1 MAKSNRQS
9 GTTKTM
15 FRGICVP
22 TGVTTIVVAAL
33 AFSTV
38 FGDGTAGSRLPNIV
52 FFLADDMGYGDVHC
66 LNSESKIPTP
76 HMDRL
81 AEEGMVFRDA
91 HSPSAVCSPTRYGI
105 LTGRYCWRTQLKRGV
120 LVPWDRPL
128 IEAGRLTM
136 PAMLR
141 QHGYVTAC
149 IGKWHLGWD
158 WPTRDGQ
165 PVSDS
170 LRHARPDGNLTMKD
184 YEVIDFGRVIANGP
198 LTRGFDSY
206 FGTDVPNYPPY
217 CFIDNDRTIGI
228 PTQLKPRNMFGN
240 PGPMVPGW
248 RLEPILPT
256 LAARA
261 VTFIDQHAVHR
272 RDKPFFLYFAST
284 APHTPIV
291 PDDPFVGKSQAGPCG
306 DLVYQVDWTLGQIL
320 AALDRNG
327 MAEDTIVVM
336 TSDNGSPAIAGD
348 PVKHGTDLSAPGSS
362 ITKFGHNPNAPW
374 RGMKAD
380 IWEGGHRIPLFV
392 RWPGRIAAGSTC
404 SQTVCLTDFMATFAA
419 LAGHDLSDDAAEDS
433 YDLSPLLFG
442 KEGSEPIREATVHHS
457 VDGVFAIRQGKWKLI
472 MGLGSGGWS
481 KPAGGAPEPGGPRG
495 QLYDMQADPGEAR
508 NLWLDRPEV
517 VARLT
522 RLLDK
527 CREEG
532 RSVPGRN

>member
-1 MAKSNRQS
+1 MFQS
-9 GTTKTM
+9 VWARIAFAGFVLAAFVM
-15 FRGICVP
+15 SA
-22 TGVTTIVVAAL
+22 TGADTP
-33 AFSTV
+33 
-38 FGDGTAGSRLPNIV
+38 AGERLPNIV

-66 LNSESKIPTP
+66 LNPDSKIPTP

-81 AEEGMVFRDA
+81 AAEGMVFRDA

-105 LTGRYCWRTQLKRGV
+105 LTGRYAWRTQLKRGV

-141 QHGYVTAC
+141 EHGYATAC

-158 WPTRDGQ
+158 WPTRDGR
-165 PVSDS
+165 PVADS
-170 LRHARPDGNLTMKD
+170 LRHARSDSNLAMKD
-184 YEVIDFGRVIANGP
+184 YEVIDCARVVANGP

-228 PTQLKPRNMFGN
+228 PTQLKPGRMFGN

-256 LAARA
+256 LGARA
-261 VTFIDQHAVHR
+261 VTFIDEHAAHHR
-272 RDKPFFLYFAST
+272 DQPFFLYFAST

-327 MAEDTIVVM
+327 MRENTIVVM

-348 PVKHGTDLSAPGSS
+348 LSKHGPDLSSRGAS
-362 ITKFGHNPNAPW
+362 IARFGHNPNAPW

-380 IWEGGHRIPLFV
+380 IWEGGHHMPLFV
-392 RWPGRIAAGSTC
+392 RWPGRVAAGSTC
-404 SQTVCLTDFMATFAA
+404 GQTVCLTDFMATFAA
-419 LAGHDLSDDAAEDS
+419 RVGHRLPNDAAEDS
-433 YDLSPLLFG
+433 YDLSRLLFG
-442 KEGSEPIREATVHHS
+442 KEEREPVREATVHHS
-457 VDGVFAIRQGKWKLI
+457 VDGVFAVRQGKWKLI
-472 MGLGSGGWS
+472 MSLGSGGWS
-481 KPAGGAPEPGGPRG
+481 KPAGGKPEPGGPKG
-495 QLYDMQADPGEAR
+495 QLYDMQADPAETK
-508 NLWLDRPEV
+508 NLWIDHPDV
-517 VARLT
+517 VERLT
-522 RLLDK
+522 LLLEK
-527 CREEG
+527 YQREG
-532 RSVPGRN
+532 RSVPRRN